1 MEEKKTKFI
10 SDNKDMPFALLFIVG
25 TFLSVAWGIW
35 GGFKFGYSVSHIIA
49 LAVGTAYF
57 ARRDKKITAYGLACG
72 IVSLLLALPCAITSN
87 AAVRILSAFVGVLL
101 EWVWFA
107 SLSGKSKTEGDLGLL
122 GLFFGAFFHGIGDM
136 PDAVKTAVSAKTE
149 KSKKT
154 LGILAGVLCAVPV
167 LAVVIPLLVSS
178 DVAFE
183 SLISKITPDLGPL
196 AAQIIITVFVSPF
209 IIGFAVSLK
218 KRESSVFKS
227 RKSKGFDTAF
237 LASFFTALSICY
249 IVYLF
254 TQLAYFFSAFSG
266 LLPQDYK
273 FSYAEYARR
282 GFFELCA
289 IAGINLVLIFFMII
303 FSRKKDGKIP
313 VILKIFG
320 CFIGAFTLLITATA
334 ISKMYMYIQNYGM
347 TVLRIGTSVFMII
360 MALTFF
366 AVIIRLF
373 SDKINVL
380 RFALL
385 ISGVALVLL
394 GTFNINAVVAKYNY
408 EAYKSGKLGSI
419 DTSYLYDLGD
429 EGVPYLYKLLDDEEN
444 KLNAKSDLWNAR
456 NMVYYD
462 IYEETDDGEIGK
474 IIAGDRMYTRFY
486 DNTLASKKAYEIF
499 DKIDA
504 EDKDFINW
512 IYTKEFEA
520 YQEKLNAEY

>member
-10 SDNKDMPFALLFIVG
+10 ADNKDMPFALLFIVG
-25 TFLSVAWGIW
+25 TFLSVAWGLW
-35 GGFKFGYSVSHIIA
+35 GGLKFGYSVSHIIA
-49 LAVGTAYF
+49 WTVGTAYF
-57 ARRDKKITAYGLACG
+57 VRKDKKITAYGLACG
-72 IVSLLLALPCAITSN
+72 IISLLLALPCAITSN
-87 AAVRILSAFVGVLL
+87 SAVRIFSAFAGVLL

-107 SLSGKSKTEGDLGLL
+107 SLSGKSEAKGDLGLL

-183 SLISKITPDLGPL
+183 TLISKVTPDLGPL

-218 KRESSVFKS
+218 KRENSIFKS
-227 RKSKGFDTAF
+227 GKSKGFDTAF

-249 IVYLF
+249 IVYMF

-320 CFIGAFTLLITATA
+320 CFIGAFTLLISATA
-334 ISKMYMYIQNYGM
+334 ISKMYMYIRNYGM

-360 MALTFF
+360 MALTFI

-373 SDKINVL
+373 SDKIKVL

-394 GTFNINAVVAKYNY
+394 GTFNINSVVAKYNY

-419 DTSYLYDLGD
+419 DTYYLSNLGD
-429 EGVPYLYKLLDDEEN
+429 EGVPYLYKLLDDKEN

-456 NMVYYD
+456 YMMYNC
-462 IYEETDDGEIGK
+462 IYEETSDGEIGK
-474 IIAGDRMYTRFY
+474 VIADDRIYTKFY
-486 DNTLASKKAYEIF
+486 DNTLASKRAYEIF
-499 DKIDA
+499 DKIVA

-512 IYTKEFEA
+512 IYTKEYEDYLA
-520 YQEKLNAEY
+520 RINTEY